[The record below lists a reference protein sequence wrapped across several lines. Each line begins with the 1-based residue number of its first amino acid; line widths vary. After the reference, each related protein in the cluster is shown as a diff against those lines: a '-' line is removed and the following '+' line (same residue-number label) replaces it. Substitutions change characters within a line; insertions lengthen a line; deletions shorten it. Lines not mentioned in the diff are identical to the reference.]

1 MMVLAT
7 INQEF
12 GGLAE
17 SGFTIQLSDYAGYL
31 YDIL

>member
-17 SGFTIQLSDYAGYL
+17 SEFVFYIFVFKGKY
-31 YDIL
+31 